1 MKSAMTMKL
10 SGFQNLINPGY
21 TNFDDVFN
29 TRPLAPFSPLVMD
42 LLNRVSEKLMADRL
56 LREFP
61 DVATFAFWCRKAS
74 VSTMKSRYLGIERRL
89 GRGVVFHVAPS
100 NVPVNFAYSLA
111 AGLLAGNANIV
122 RVPSAD
128 FIQVRMI
135 ADAFKELLNT
145 QSFSELRSHICLI
158 RYDKNETQVT
168 LELSQR
174 CDVRVIWGGDRS
186 IQEIRQSSL
195 SQRAYD
201 VTFADRYSLCVI
213 DADSYL
219 SEMDYSKIALRFYN
233 DTYLFDQNA
242 CTAPHLILWIGSSIQ
257 VEQAK
262 QTFWDHLQSLVESKY
277 ALQPVSAVD
286 KLTTAYMFA
295 SQNVES
301 HIVKS
306 KDNLITRI
314 EVGSLDSG
322 IERWRGKWGCFFEY
336 QASSLDVLAKVINQS
351 FQTLSYVGVSPNV
364 LASFVHEKRMTGID
378 RIVPVGQT
386 LDFALDW
393 DGYDLIS
400 TFSRVISVV

>member
-10 SGFQNLINPGY
+10 SGFQNLINPDC

-42 LLNRVSEKLMADRL
+42 LLNRVSEKLMDDKL

-89 GRGVVFHVAPS
+89 GRGLVFHVAPS

-277 ALQPVSAVD
+277 ALQTVSAVD

-351 FQTLSYVGVSPNV
+351 FQTLSYIGVSPNV
-364 LASFVHEKRMTGID
+364 LASFVHEKRITGID